1 MIGQSFP
8 SLRQGAD
15 DGRSGR
21 AERPRP
27 SCCGASSE
35 REARLFQGRTQRTS
49 CVQTPTPGNS
59 GLHSVVLT
67 EAGLRVVPRTA
78 G

>member
-1 MIGQSFP
+1 MDEVAEPSARDRAAAAQS
-8 SLRQGAD
+8 R
-15 DGRSGR
+15 
-21 AERPRP
+21 
-27 SCCGASSE
+27 E

-59 GLHSVVLT
+59 GLHSVVVT